1 MVNGSESIIF
11 ILINSV
17 TLGKKS
23 PWFVFELVILMK
35 PFFFNSS
42 RKVLATAIGKRLV
55 KKINKQKF
63 EFDGFSEAL
72 FSTIATC
79 VPYMLIL

>member
-1 MVNGSESIIF
+1 MINGSESIIF

-35 PFFFNSS
+35 HSFSNS
-42 RKVLATAIGKRLV
+42 LGKRLV
-55 KKINKQKF
+55 KKLINKNLNSMDLVK
-63 EFDGFSEAL
+63 L
-72 FSTIATC
+72 FLQRLQHA
-79 VPYMLIL
+79 YLIC

>member
-35 PFFFNSS
+35 H
-42 RKVLATAIGKRLV
+42 I
-55 KKINKQKF
+55 
-63 EFDGFSEAL
+63 
-72 FSTIATC
+72 FSTQ
-79 VPYMLIL
+79 VGKF

>member
-1 MVNGSESIIF
+1 MINGSESIIF

-55 KKINKQKF
+55 KKLINKNLNSMDLVK
-63 EFDGFSEAL
+63 L
-72 FSTIATC
+72 FFQRLQHA
-79 VPYMLIL
+79 YLIC